1 MQPEGYTLITRK
13 IFRSFYLFFIC
24 FFFIF
29 IIGCIS
35 TGTNNTS
42 AQKDSEAIADLK
54 QKVQQQEALLKR
66 MQKLAEDQIMLSNEL
81 EQSIPPQDLLES
93 MQNGFAEL
101 RVNTSALE
109 DKITKLEKNLTAVE
123 LKIKQIP
130 KPETKHFDTLRKQ
143 ENIILGLISLQAGN
157 PDQALVY
164 LQDILTHNDKTPLK
178 AQILMSLG
186 NGFLER
192 GHATQAAYYY
202 GIILREYTET
212 SHVPNALYYLGKAME
227 ELAETEKQKV
237 LWNELIKNHPKS
249 PLAKRAKKSLSSSV
263 LLSD

>member
-1 MQPEGYTLITRK
+1 MIPTK
-13 IFRSFYLFFIC
+13 IFRSFILFLIC
-24 FFFIF
+24 FFFF
-29 IIGCIS
+29 IIGCTS
-35 TGTNNTS
+35 TGINYTSGQKNT
-42 AQKDSEAIADLK
+42 EAIAELK
-54 QKVQQQEALLKR
+54 QKVLQQEALLKR
-66 MQKLAEDQIMLSNEL
+66 MQKLASDQILLSNEL

-93 MQNGFAEL
+93 MQNGFVEL
-101 RVNTSALE
+101 RKNTRALE
-109 DKITKLEKNLTAVE
+109 GQIARLEKDLTGVE
-123 LKIKQIP
+123 LKVKQIP
-130 KPETKHFDTLRKQ
+130 KPETKHFETLRKQ

-164 LQDILTHNDKTPLK
+164 LQDILKQNDKTPLK

-212 SHVPNALYYLGKAME
+212 AHVPNALYYLGKAME
-227 ELAETEKQKV
+227 ELSETEKQNV

-249 PLAKRAKKSLSSSV
+249 PLAKRAKKSLSSFV
-263 LLSD
+263 PISD

>member
-1 MQPEGYTLITRK
+1 LILKK
-13 IFRSFYLFFIC
+13 ISSRFNLLLIFSFF
-24 FFFIF
+24 F
-29 IIGCIS
+29 IIGCTS
-35 TGTNNTS
+35 TGINNTTR
-42 AQKDSEAIADLK
+42 QKDTKAIEELK
-54 QKVQQQEALLKR
+54 QKVLQQEALLKR
-66 MQKLAEDQIMLSNEL
+66 MQKLAADQILLSNEL

-93 MQNGFAEL
+93 MQNGFVEL
-101 RVNTSALE
+101 RKNTRALE
-109 DKITKLEKNLTAVE
+109 EQIARLEINVTAVE
-123 LKIKQIP
+123 LKVKQIP
-130 KPETKHFDTLRKQ
+130 KPETNHFDTLRKQ

-164 LQDILTHNDKTPLK
+164 LQGILKEKDKTPLK
-178 AQILMSLG
+178 AQIIMSLG

-192 GHATQAAYYY
+192 GHSTQAAYYY

-227 ELAETEKQKV
+227 ELTETEKQNV

-263 LLSD
+263 PISD

>member
-1 MQPEGYTLITRK
+1 MQPETYTLITRK
-13 IFRSFYLFFIC
+13 IFRSFNLFLIC

-42 AQKDSEAIADLK
+42 AQKDAEAITDLK
-54 QKVQQQEALLKR
+54 QKVMQQEALLKR
-66 MQKLAEDQIMLSNEL
+66 MQKLAEDQILLSNEL

-93 MQNGFAEL
+93 MQNRFAEL
-101 RVNTSALE
+101 RKNTSALKE
-109 DKITKLEKNLTAVE
+109 KIAKLEKNLMEVE
-123 LKIKQIP
+123 LKVKQIP
-130 KPETKHFDTLRKQ
+130 KPETKHFETLKKQ

-157 PDQALVY
+157 LDQALVY
-164 LQDILTHNDKTPLK
+164 FQDILKKENKTPLK
-178 AQILMSLG
+178 AQILMALG

-192 GHATQAAYYY
+192 GYATQAAYYY

-212 SHVPNALYYLGKAME
+212 SHVPNALFYLGKAMD

-249 PLAKRAKKSLSSSV
+249 PLAKRAKKRLSSSGPI
-263 LLSD
+263 SD

>member
-1 MQPEGYTLITRK
+1 MITRK
-13 IFRSFYLFFIC
+13 IFRSFNLFLIC

-42 AQKDSEAIADLK
+42 AQKDAEAIADLK
-54 QKVQQQEALLKR
+54 QKVLQQEALLKR
-66 MQKLAEDQIMLSNEL
+66 MQKLAEDQILLSNEL
-81 EQSIPPQDLLES
+81 EQSMPPQDLLES

-101 RVNTSALE
+101 SGNTRVLE
-109 DKITKLEKNLTAVE
+109 EKIAKLEKNLTAVE

-130 KPETKHFDTLRKQ
+130 KPETKHFDTLQKQ

-157 PDQALVY
+157 LDPALIY
-164 LQDILTHNDKTPLK
+164 FQDILKQKNKTPLK
-178 AQILMSLG
+178 AQILMLLG

-212 SHVPNALYYLGKAME
+212 LHVPNALYYLGKSME

-237 LWNELIKNHPKS
+237 LWKELIKNHPKS
-249 PLAKRAKKSLSSSV
+249 PMAKRAKKSLSSSV
-263 LLSD
+263 LVSD

>member
-1 MQPEGYTLITRK
+1 M
-13 IFRSFYLFFIC
+13 
-24 FFFIF
+24 
-29 IIGCIS
+29 
-35 TGTNNTS
+35 
-42 AQKDSEAIADLK
+42 
-54 QKVQQQEALLKR
+54 
-66 MQKLAEDQIMLSNEL
+66 
-81 EQSIPPQDLLES
+81 PPQDLLES
-93 MQNGFAEL
+93 LQNGFVEL
-101 RVNTSALE
+101 RKNTRALE
-109 DKITKLEKNLTAVE
+109 EQIAKLEKDVTAVE
-123 LKIKQIP
+123 LKVKQIP

-164 LQDILTHNDKTPLK
+164 LQDILKQNDKTPLK

-237 LWNELIKNHPKS
+237 LWNELVKKHPKS
-249 PLAKRAKKSLSSSV
+249 PLAKHAKKRLSSSGPI
-263 LLSD
+263 SD

>member
-1 MQPEGYTLITRK
+1 LIPRK
-13 IFRSFYLFFIC
+13 IFIRFNLFLIFSFF
-24 FFFIF
+24 F
-29 IIGCIS
+29 IIGCTSKGI
-35 TGTNNTS
+35 NNKTT
-42 AQKDSEAIADLK
+42 QNDTKAIAELK
-54 QKVQQQEALLKR
+54 QKVLQQEALLKR
-66 MQKLAEDQIMLSNEL
+66 MQKLAADQILLSNEL

-93 MQNGFAEL
+93 MQNGFVEL
-101 RVNTSALE
+101 RKNTRALE
-109 DKITKLEKNLTAVE
+109 GQIARLEKDLTGVE
-123 LKIKQIP
+123 LKVKQIP

-164 LQDILTHNDKTPLK
+164 LQDILKLDDKTPLK
-178 AQILMSLG
+178 AKIIMSLG

-227 ELAETEKQKV
+227 ELAETEKQNV

-249 PLAKRAKKSLSSSV
+249 PMAKRAIKSLSSSDSS
-263 LLSD
+263 SD

>member
-1 MQPEGYTLITRK
+1 MIPAM
-13 IFRSFYLFFIC
+13 IFRSFKLFLI
-24 FFFIF
+24 FFIF
-29 IIGCIS
+29 FISGCTT
-35 TGTNNTS
+35 TGTNNSSTK
-42 AQKDSEAIADLK
+42 KDTEAITALE
-54 QKVQQQEALLKR
+54 QKVLKQEALLKR
-66 MQKLAEDQIMLSNEL
+66 LQKLIADQVLLSNEL

-93 MQNGFAEL
+93 MQNGFVAL
-101 RVNTSALE
+101 RKNTRALE
-109 DKITKLEKNLTAVE
+109 EQIAKLEKDVTEVE

-157 PDQALVY
+157 PDQALVH
-164 LQDILTHNDKTPLK
+164 LQDILKQSDKTPLK
-178 AQILMSLG
+178 AQIMMALG

-212 SHVPNALYYLGKAME
+212 SHVPNALFYLGKAMD

-249 PLAKRAKKSLSSSV
+249 PLAKRAEKSLSSSV
-263 LLSD
+263 PISD

>member
-1 MQPEGYTLITRK
+1 MISRKSSRIFNLFLIC
-13 IFRSFYLFFIC
+13 FYFFIS
-24 FFFIF
+24 
-29 IIGCIS
+29 GCTS

-42 AQKDSEAIADLK
+42 AQKDTKAIAELK
-54 QKVQQQEALLKR
+54 LKVLQQEALLKR
-66 MQKLAEDQIMLSNEL
+66 MQKLAADQILLSNEL
-81 EQSIPPQDLLES
+81 EESLPPQDLLES
-93 MQNGFAEL
+93 MQNEFVEL
-101 RVNTSALE
+101 RKNTRALE
-109 DKITKLEKNLTAVE
+109 EQIAKLEINVTAVE
-123 LKIKQIP
+123 LKVKQIP

-157 PDQALVY
+157 LDQALVY
-164 LQDILTHNDKTPLK
+164 FKDILKKKNKTPLK
-178 AQILMSLG
+178 AQILMLLG

-249 PLAKRAKKSLSSSV
+249 PLAKRAKKRLSSSGPI
-263 LLSD
+263 LD

>member
-1 MQPEGYTLITRK
+1 MITRK
-13 IFRSFYLFFIC
+13 IFRSFNLFLIC
-24 FFFIF
+24 YFLIF

-42 AQKDSEAIADLK
+42 AQKDAEAIADLK
-54 QKVQQQEALLKR
+54 QKVLQQEALLKR

-81 EQSIPPQDLLES
+81 EHSIPPQDLLES
-93 MQNGFAEL
+93 MQNGLAEL
-101 RVNTSALE
+101 RGNTSSLE
-109 DKITKLEKNLTAVE
+109 EKIAKLEKNLTAVE

-130 KPETKHFDTLRKQ
+130 KPETKYFNTLQKQ
-143 ENIILGLISLQAGN
+143 ENIILGLISLQSGN
-157 PDQALVY
+157 LDQALIY
-164 LQDILTHNDKTPLK
+164 FQDILKPKNKTPLK
-178 AQILMSLG
+178 AQIMMLLG
-186 NGFLER
+186 SGIFER
-192 GHATQAAYYY
+192 GHATQAAYYF
-202 GIILREYTET
+202 GIILREYNET
-212 SHVPNALYYLGKAME
+212 MHVPNALYYLGKSME